1 MLFKKGDTIKS
12 LRNIAAGNGTL
23 FLAGTVFIVKE
34 DEETNPSGGYYLQS
48 KEDNSKHLGV
58 RSDIMNKSFRK
69 V

>member
-1 MLFKKGDTIKS
+1 MLFEKGDEIKS

-34 DEETNPSGGYYLQS
+34 TYEHELGGYCLQS
-48 KEDNSKHLGV
+48 KEESGKYLGV